1 MEYSCISQCQLKPLE
16 TFLVTKMLFSFN
28 LCAGLSKYGN
38 QNKKKN
44 IN

>member
-1 MEYSCISQCQLKPLE
+1 MEYSCVSQCQLKPLE

-28 LCAGLSKYGN
+28 LYAGLSKYGN
-38 QNKKKN
+38 QNKN